1 MDAESLTLINAIA
14 APFLWTLFL
23 VVLRLAPTVML
34 VPALGGMRIPQL
46 VRVGIVFILAS
57 AMMPAT
63 PEPAPTSLLDATPAI
78 ASQLLFGLLVGIV
91 TSAVFEAMRMAGSL
105 ADVSLGR
112 GSFGAVD
119 PLGGGGPA
127 GTFSLFYSL
136 FFLAVFTALAGHTI
150 IVRAIHDSWTWFG
163 PGEVLTGNSMGAV
176 AEVTV
181 DMTGAAIAAAVAIA
195 LPAFVAAALVDFSLG
210 WLNRSMPS
218 LPSMFLAM
226 PLRALV
232 GWLIV
237 AATLL
242 AAATWMFDELLI
254 SIDRLREVFAQP

>member
-1 MDAESLTLINAIA
+1 MDAETLALINRIVE
-14 APFLWTLFL
+14 PRLWTLL
-23 VVLRLAPTVML
+23 LTILRIAPTVLL

-46 VRVGIVFILAS
+46 VRVGVVFILAT
-57 AMMPAT
+57 AMMPSELVA
-63 PEPAPTSLLDATPAI
+63 APGSLLEAAPAM
-78 ASQLLFGLLVGIV
+78 ASQLLFGVLVGLVI
-91 TSAVFEAMRMAGSL
+91 SAVFEAMRMAGSL

-127 GTFSLFYSL
+127 GTFSLLYSL

-150 IVRAIHDSWTWFG
+150 IVHAMHESWVWFG
-163 PGEVLTGNSMGAV
+163 PGEVLGGDSLAAV
-176 AEVTV
+176 AEIAI

-232 GWLIV
+232 GWLVV

-242 AAATWMFDELLI
+242 AAATWMFDELLT
-254 SIDRLREVFAQP
+254 SMDHLRAVFARP